1 MRRPSPRL
9 AVTAVA
15 AAAALSSA
23 ALLGCPPPGI
33 RAAERR
39 QGIDGDYVVADE
51 RKIAFCP
58 EPRLTAAC
66 GYAFPNGKAA
76 AADPTLPLSGNLS
89 TFKLL
94 GEEGDFAFVETL
106 PPDGSGAAANACY
119 PGWAALAGTRL
130 RGYIP
135 KRALVSVTHDR
146 VDRAFNDGTRFTL
159 LPGVALFAQAEAGT
173 YLAPLAGFDFL
184 VEVPRDKVQA
194 VFPGDPIPPSGKVI
208 SSISVKP
215 PTATTPAVA
224 SASASVAPP
233 VAPSIAMAPS
243 ASASNAVPGPAV
255 APSMPATSASSA
267 ASMPPS
273 APQGRPP
280 AGVLPLPVPF
290 LLSGKPLFA
299 EPVRSA
305 AGGLEPASLPIVE
318 QRYLVDGAPA
328 AVTHLRCAEVLGK
341 VAGATFG
348 GALPAPPSRPKE
360 HGTVYV
366 PVGERIS
373 WPNGS
378 LAGATTEEI
387 GLGDEVS
394 VDAKGD
400 VRCFRRP
407 VLTQD
412 PRIPKAVPGVENSLI
427 LCFPRTSIRVP

>member
-1 MRRPSPRL
+1 MRRIPATVL
-9 AVTAVA
+9 AVALGAV
-15 AAAALSSA
+15 ALSSV

-58 EPRLTAAC
+58 EPRLSTSCA
-66 GYAFPNGKAA
+66 YAFPNSRAA
-76 AADPTLPLSGNLS
+76 GSDATLPLSGNLS

-106 PPDGSGAAANACY
+106 PADGSGAASNACY
-119 PGWAALAGTRL
+119 PGWSALAGTRL

-146 VDRAFNDGTRFTL
+146 VDRAFTDGTRFTL
-159 LPGVALFAQAEAGT
+159 LPGVALFAQAEAGS

-194 VFPGDPIPPSGKVI
+194 VFPGDPIPASGKVI
-208 SSISVKP
+208 SSISVKAP
-215 PTATTPAVA
+215 LPSLSASPSAGMPAPTAAASAPLPAASGSASPTPTPAA
-224 SASASVAPP
+224 GPPAP
-233 VAPSIAMAPS
+233 
-243 ASASNAVPGPAV
+243 
-255 APSMPATSASSA
+255 A
-267 ASMPPS
+267 ASMATP
-273 APQGRPP
+273 ARPP
-280 AGVLPLPVPF
+280 VGVVPLPVPF
-290 LLSGKPLFA
+290 LLSGKLLFA
-299 EPVRSA
+299 EPLRA
-305 AGGLEPASLPIVE
+305 ADGSLEPASLPIVE

-328 AVTHLRCAEVLGK
+328 AVTHLRCAELLGK
-341 VAGATFG
+341 VAGANFG
-348 GALPAPPSRPKE
+348 GPLPAPAPREKE
-360 HGTVYV
+360 KGTVYV

-373 WPNGS
+373 WPNGT
-378 LAGATTEEI
+378 LAGATTGEL

-407 VLTQD
+407 VLTAD
-412 PRIPKAVPGVENSLI
+412 PRIPKAVPAAENSLI
-427 LCFPRTSIRVP
+427 LCFPRASIRVP